1 MTMNNTQFR
10 EISNF
15 FDFYWNQYDRNKYP
29 LEIYKNAKR
38 SFSSKKSSN
47 DQIANA
53 LNWKY
58 GNLGKSNF
66 PKSHKSLIIEVEK
79 SWKHFADSN
88 AKDSPRGT
96 FDWWKQRLSNGKS
109 GRFITIAFITH
120 LVHHSKRI
128 PIIDQHNFRVMNYF
142 LNNSTLNPNTKKSP
156 SNWEDIE
163 ELKKFIS
170 EISKRLN
177 RKDED
182 IDKFLMM
189 FGKELKKKCPPSPP
203 TYPQ

>member
-1 MTMNNTQFR
+1 MNKTQIR
-10 EISNF
+10 EISKV
-15 FDFYWNQYDRNKYP
+15 FDCYLNRYDSKKYP

-47 DQIANA
+47 DVIANA

-66 PKSHKSLIIEVEK
+66 PKSHRSIIIEVDK
-79 SWKHFADSN
+79 AWKHFVDSK
-88 AKDSPRGT
+88 AKDSPSST
-96 FDWWKQRLSNGKS
+96 FDWWKERLSNGKS

-128 PIIDQHNFRVMNYF
+128 PIIDQHNFRAMNYF
-142 LNNSTLNPNTKKSP
+142 MNKSSLNPHSKKNP
-156 SNWEDIE
+156 SNWRDIE
-163 ELKKFIS
+163 DLKKFIS
-170 EISKRLN
+170 EITNSLN
-177 RKDED
+177 RNHDD

-189 FGKELKKKCPPSPP
+189 FGKELKKK
-203 TYPQ
+203 

>member
-1 MTMNNTQFR
+1 MNMNRTQIR
-10 EISNF
+10 EISKV
-15 FDFYWNQYDRNKYP
+15 FDCYLNQYDSKKYP

-47 DQIANA
+47 DEIANA

-79 SWKHFADSN
+79 SWKYFADSK
-88 AKDSPRGT
+88 AKDSSRGT
-96 FDWWKQRLSNGKS
+96 FDWWQQRLTNGKS

-120 LVHHSKRI
+120 LVHHSKNI
-128 PIIDQHNFRVMNYF
+128 PIIDQHNFRAMNYF
-142 LNNSTLNPNTKKSP
+142 MNNSTLSPNAKKNP

-163 ELKKFIS
+163 SLESFIS
-170 EISKRLN
+170 EISKSLK
-177 RKDED
+177 RKVDD

-189 FGKELKKKCPPSPP
+189 FGKELKKK
-203 TYPQ
+203 

>member
-1 MTMNNTQFR
+1 MNMNRTQIR
-10 EISNF
+10 EISKV
-15 FDFYWNQYDRNKYP
+15 FDCYLNQYDSKKYP

-47 DQIANA
+47 DEIANA

-79 SWKHFADSN
+79 SWKYFADSK

-96 FDWWKQRLSNGKS
+96 FEWWQQRLTNGKS

-120 LVHHSKRI
+120 LVHHSKNI
-128 PIIDQHNFRVMNYF
+128 PIIDQHNFRAMNYF
-142 LNNSTLNPNTKKSP
+142 MNNSTLSPNAKKNP

-163 ELKKFIS
+163 CLESFIS
-170 EISKRLN
+170 EISKSLK
-177 RKDED
+177 RKVDD

-189 FGKELKKKCPPSPP
+189 FGKELKKK
-203 TYPQ
+203 